1 VFWSILGS
9 IGLFIRFAIRFSKH
23 FENTFENYILYT
35 KMFEPLVRFGDKEL
49 TFETESEEDFFH
61 MITSLSQGNKMK
73 ALRMLKERS
82 LSLRE

>member
-1 VFWSILGS
+1 MLEP
-9 IGLFIRFAIRFSKH
+9 LMRFS
-23 FENTFENYILYT
+23 E
-35 KMFEPLVRFGDKEL
+35 KEL

-82 LSLRE
+82 VSLVE

>member
-1 VFWSILGS
+1 
-9 IGLFIRFAIRFSKH
+9 
-23 FENTFENYILYT
+23 
-35 KMFEPLVRFGDKEL
+35 MFEPLVRFGDKEL